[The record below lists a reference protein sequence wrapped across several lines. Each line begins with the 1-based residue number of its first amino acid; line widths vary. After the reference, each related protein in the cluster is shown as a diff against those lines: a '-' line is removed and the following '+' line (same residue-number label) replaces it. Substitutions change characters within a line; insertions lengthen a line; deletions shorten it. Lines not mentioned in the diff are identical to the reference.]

1 MSTIYYTAATLD
13 GFLADE
19 NHSLDWLFPYDI
31 DMEAAS
37 AYPAFVQTVGAL
49 AMGSATYEWVR
60 EHDSGPWPYAQPT
73 WVFTSRSLE
82 APDGDIRF
90 ATDVASTHA
99 AMLAAA
105 GDKDVW
111 LVGGGDLVGQ
121 FADLGLVDEMH
132 VQYTPVTLGAGKPL
146 LPRRLQ
152 LELLDV
158 ERNRDFV
165 CTRYAVKGVLGA
177 VES

>member
-1 MSTIYYTAATLD
+1 MSTIFYTAATLD

-19 NHSLDWLFPYDI
+19 QDSLEWLFPHDI

-37 AYPAFVQTVGAL
+37 AYPFFVKNVGAL

-60 EHDSGPWPYAQPT
+60 EHDEGPWPYEQTT
-73 WVFTSRSLE
+73 WVFTSRQLA

-90 ATDVASTHA
+90 AIDVAATHA
-99 AMLAAA
+99 EMVAAA
-105 GDKDVW
+105 DGKDVW

-121 FADLGLVDEMH
+121 FADLGLVDEIH
-132 VQYTPVTLGAGKPL
+132 VQYTPVTLGSGKPL

-152 LELLDV
+152 LELLGV

-165 CTRYAVKGVLGA
+165 CTRYAVKGPLGG
-177 VES
+177 